1 MFYAVKSFLSEVTV
15 VLLDEDKQP
24 FTFYT
29 IRTEDINLGDIY
41 TAQIVNKLQEQ
52 KAFFAQIGDGRD
64 VFLTSKQPL
73 EIGQKIKVI
82 VAKEP
87 RLGKIAQVKRHGNVL
102 PPKTPLGLV
111 EKGDILAGITEPG
124 KWQQIDW
131 TEEFDD
137 FILDASEVYVPFAK
151 GARLIIERTH
161 AFYSIDVDSH
171 TSTETMQDLNA
182 QAAVLIAKEIIK
194 RNMSG
199 NILIDFIGQKTKGEI
214 ATLKN
219 IMSRELCKSPVP
231 YQLMGVSPMGN
242 VELRRQRMRSGV
254 DDTSRTLTSM
264 AYRLFAEI
272 LKEPD
277 HIKKVYVCLNLY
289 AHLTTLLQNT
299 WKQVEA
305 KTGDKIPLVA
315 DTQSTTYKI
324 EYK

>member
-1 MFYAVKSFLSEVTV
+1 MFYAIKSFLSEVTV
-15 VLLDEDKQP
+15 VLLGEDKQP

-29 IRTEDINLGDIY
+29 IRTEDINLSDIY
-41 TAQIVNKLQEQ
+41 TVQITNKLQEQ

-73 EIGQKIKVI
+73 EIGQKIKV
-82 VAKEP
+82 VVTKEP
-87 RLGKIAQVKRHGNVL
+87 RLGKIAQVKRHGVIL

-111 EKGDILAGITEPG
+111 QKGDILAGVANPQE
-124 KWQQIDW
+124 WQQIDW
-131 TEEFDD
+131 AEEFDD
-137 FILDASEVYVPFAK
+137 FIDEASEMYVPFAN
-151 GARLIIERTH
+151 GARLVIERTH

-171 TSTETMQDLNA
+171 TSIESMQDLNT
-182 QAAVLIAKEIIK
+182 QAATLIAKEIIK

-199 NILIDFIGQKTKGEI
+199 NILIDFIGQKTKNEI
-214 ATLKN
+214 SPLKN
-219 IMSRELCKSPVP
+219 IMSRELSKSPVP
-231 YQLMGVSPMGN
+231 YQLLGVSSMGN
-242 VELRRQRMRSGV
+242 VELRRQRMRSGI
-254 DDTSRTLTSM
+254 DDTSRTLTSF

-272 LKEPD
+272 VKEPTN
-277 HIKKVYVCLNLY
+277 IKKVYVCLNLY

-315 DTQSTTYKI
+315 DTQLTTYRI